1 MEKLHHGISEKTLSI
16 FYLFIYLLIYKGEP
30 CWVGRMKGVGK
41 GEGGR
46 GSWALREAD
55 FNRPHT

>member
-1 MEKLHHGISEKTLSI
+1 MSEQGSQHFL
-16 FYLFIYLLIYKGEP
+16 FNLFIYVLIYKGEP

>member
-1 MEKLHHGISEKTLSI
+1 MVRESKVHSI
-16 FYLFIYLLIYKGEP
+16 FYLIYLFMYLFVKESLAGWKGYKGLS
-30 CWVGRMKGVGK
+30 G